1 MILKKAILN
10 FVAGKLIKKFKLD
23 KILKYVEEDNEL
35 DDAVRFL
42 KIEMHEMKIRLEK
55 LESE

>member
-1 MILKKAILN
+1 MLKKAVLN
-10 FVAGKLIKKFKLD
+10 YVAGKLIKKFRLD

-35 DDAVRFL
+35 DDSVRFL
-42 KIEMHEMKIRLEK
+42 KIEMHEIKIRLEK

>member
-1 MILKKAILN
+1 VILKKAILN